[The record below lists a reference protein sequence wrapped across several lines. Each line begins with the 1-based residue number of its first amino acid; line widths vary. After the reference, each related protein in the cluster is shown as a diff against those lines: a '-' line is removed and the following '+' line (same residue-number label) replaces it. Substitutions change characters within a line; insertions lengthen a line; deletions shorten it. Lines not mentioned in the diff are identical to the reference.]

1 MLLTPILRVRS
12 IPHVSPRRHSVVL
25 VVSHDDGV
33 VAVVP
38 HPEGARL
45 GGLLSAAHFAA
56 GGIEEIASVAPEA
69 SLSRHGIAPP
79 YNPDGS
85 LQVAFAELMHV
96 RRRLPP
102 CGSLLRAVALPPDA
116 ATALSASAAA
126 LAAARLTRADGQ
138 LMHEP
143 IRSMSL
149 EPGAE
154 PHLAAAE
161 AFCGV
166 AYGARAS
173 ASVPAATQ
181 RTTRAAARGGGM
193 AGALARLR
201 REAED
206 PAAA

>member
-1 MLLTPILRVRS
+1 MM
-12 IPHVSPRRHSVVL
+12 
-25 VVSHDDGV
+25 SHDEGV
-33 VAVVP
+33 VALVP
-38 HPEGARL
+38 HPEAARL

-56 GGIEEIASVAPEA
+56 AGIEDIANVVPEA
-69 SLSRHGIAPP
+69 SLSQPGIAPP
-79 YNPDGS
+79 YIPDGS

-102 CGSLLRAVALPPDA
+102 CGSLLRAVSVAPDA

-126 LAAARLTRADGQ
+126 LAAARLTRARCQ
-138 LMHEP
+138 LKPEQG
-143 IRSMSL
+143 SKSL

-154 PHLAAAE
+154 PHPAADE
-161 AFCGV
+161 AIRGV
-166 AYGARAS
+166 AYGAHAS
-173 ASVPAATQ
+173 ASVHVATQ
-181 RTTRAAARGGGM
+181 RTTRAAARSGGV